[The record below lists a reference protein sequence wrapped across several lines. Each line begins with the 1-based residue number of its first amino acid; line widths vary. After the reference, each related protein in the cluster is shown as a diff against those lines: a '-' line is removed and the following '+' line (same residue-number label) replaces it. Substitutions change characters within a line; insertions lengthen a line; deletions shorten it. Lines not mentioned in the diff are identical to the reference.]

1 MHGSTRCRQTNIYER
16 TGITT
21 SGLLRAPSMNV
32 FVGLSSTGSLVRRLS
47 PSRMSGL
54 LADRFLLSQWKKY
67 LTIVRWQWRQ
77 VMLFFFVSSI
87 ALFRLQPLC
96 LGHRRRSC
104 VEGMGVSSGLSLIG
118 MEPHGV
124 PVWQECRIPSTDTA
138 AIVNTSFMGASPFP
152 PLPRLPPPPSPAAPV
167 FLSSVDCL
175 LYPLDLTGTSAFFP
189 VFCCRSC
196 GGWCMNII
204 SSNPASTT
212 PFALYCWALPWKHGT
227 WLRLLHEDDEG
238 GGGTGSLLWP
248 YWPFFGT
255 GPININYRNLIKLC
269 LVFHYQREGYAWL
282 G

>member
-1 MHGSTRCRQTNIYER
+1 MLFVTHSFSPIHWNINCAVVHGASDALREAKPDNMPQLFTLWLFTVSLMHGNTRCRQTNICER

-21 SGLLRAPSMNV
+21 SGLLCAPSMNV
-32 FVGLSSTGSLVRRLS
+32 FVGLWSTGSLVRRLS

-104 VEGMGVSSGLSLIG
+104 IEGMGVSSGLSLIG

-152 PLPRLPPPPSPAAPV
+152 PLPPAIAAASLSCCSCFSILSWLSP
-167 FLSSVDCL
+167 LSS
-175 LYPLDLTGTSAFFP
+175 
-189 VFCCRSC
+189 RSD
-196 GGWCMNII
+196 W
-204 SSNPASTT
+204 
-212 PFALYCWALPWKHGT
+212 H
-227 WLRLLHEDDEG
+227 
-238 GGGTGSLLWP
+238 
-248 YWPFFGT
+248 
-255 GPININYRNLIKLC
+255 
-269 LVFHYQREGYAWL
+269 
-282 G
+282 